1 METKNN
7 IKYTTDGK
15 KVVVIGEL
23 NQSEKIVQEIY
34 VTDNGDEIPSG
45 DRFVA
50 KNLLD
55 QPMKTWQQRELE
67 QWNFRYDSER
77 KQWED
82 KLEKLRIAK
91 RIAYQSLE
99 SRVKWL
105 RAVSKQPH
113 PKALTDVVSTL
124 ADFLSDED
132 KWVVSCYY
140 NRWYVERFDKDGLD
154 KLEKIDGDSV
164 LGRNFRYLRLL
175 SLYGDSEGNLQWRIN
190 AYADGSGSDK
200 DVAFFR
206 KKESALEFLQKKLDK
221 RESYCGELIDT
232 AKRLGLV
239 LDENKIQK
247 YKYERQ
253 ESIKKHIDNLKGQID
268 SENKRLEEIKLI

>member
-34 VTDNGDEIPSG
+34 VTDSGDEIPSG

-55 QPMKTWQQRELE
+55 QPMKTWYQKEYDG
-67 QWNFRYDSER
+67 WKSRYESES
-77 KQWED
+77 KEWD
-82 KLEKLRIAK
+82 KKLNEMRDNK
-91 RIAYQSLE
+91 RIAYKSLE

-105 RAVSKQPH
+105 RAVARQPH
-113 PKALTDVVSTL
+113 PEALSDVISNL
-124 ADFLSDED
+124 ADFLSEED

-140 NRWYVERFDKDGLD
+140 SSWYVEKFDSDGIDKLD
-154 KLEKIDGDSV
+154 KIDEDHYSS
-164 LGRNFRYLRLL
+164 RNFSSLRLL
-175 SLYGDSEGNLQWRIN
+175 SLYGNSDGNLQWKIN
-190 AYADGSGSDK
+190 TYSDGSGSDS
-200 DVAFFR
+200 DVAFFHT
-206 KKESALEFLQKKLDK
+206 KEAALEFLQRKLNK
-221 RESYCGELIDT
+221 IKEYNEELIKT

-247 YKYERQ
+247 YKDDRR
-253 ESIKKHIDNLKGQID
+253 ESIKKNICNLQKQIED
-268 SENKRLEEIKLI
+268 QIKRLEEIK